1 MKTNWSDQLR
11 SIEKGEEMSFPVKS
25 YQSILAQKGKLQDYG
40 EGTWSSKRQKGSD
53 TFTVKRTS

>member
-11 SIEKGEEMSFPVKS
+11 SIEKGSEIDFPCEY
-25 YQSILAQKGKLQDYG
+25 YQSILSQKKKLEDKL
-40 EGTWSSKRQKGSD
+40 EGTWRSKRQFGAN